1 MPNFANPF
9 QGNVNRKMTNAEL
22 MQAIR
27 LDIAGELEAIYLYE
41 SHILAT
47 DDLAAKKVLEDIRD
61 EEKAHMGEL
70 ITLMRYLDPSE
81 TDHFLAGESEVKEM
95 LEDLGITKNGE
106 VKTGMTVGSLKE

>member
-9 QGNVNRKMTNAEL
+9 TGNVNRKMSNKEL

-47 DDLAAKKVLEDIRD
+47 DDIAAKHVLEDIRD

-70 ITLMRYLDPSE
+70 ITLMRYLDPEE
-81 TDHFLAGESEVKEM
+81 TDHFLSGEEEVNEM
-95 LEDLGITKNGE
+95 LDDLGIAKKEKPDGA
-106 VKTGMTVGSLKE
+106 TVGSLKGE